1 MLILLH
7 SRNSHKYSL
16 EGGSTSWQ
24 YEKTLIFAATSED
37 ELREQ
42 LTEMLEE
49 ALVTNP
55 GYGVTISTTIYDDH
69 KTEVAKYDVTT
80 MKHEMMSSTTEATE
94 LPTKDQTAGCDLVIG
109 GTC

>member
-1 MLILLH
+1 MYSKIILWFFVL
-7 SRNSHKYSL
+7 SQWNMDVN
-16 EGGSTSWQ
+16 
-24 YEKTLIFAATSED
+24 A